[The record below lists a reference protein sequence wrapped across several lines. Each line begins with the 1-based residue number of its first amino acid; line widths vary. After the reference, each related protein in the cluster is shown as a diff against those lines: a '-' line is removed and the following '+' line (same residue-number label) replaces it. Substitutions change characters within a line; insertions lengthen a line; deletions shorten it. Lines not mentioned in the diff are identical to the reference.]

1 MSESDY
7 RPDSGSDSDDDIPAL
22 SEHAAFALQEFL
34 NELKVE
40 EEREKAL
47 VSLDN
52 NDDDEKVKKVAQTEL
67 KEDWQLSQ
75 FWYDTATCMNLEKI
89 VLGALSECDG
99 KTVCCLSSPTLFKH
113 LMAQESIPED
123 DLLLF
128 EYDRRFAVFKN
139 FHFWDLWDPLQI
151 DPKLKNQ
158 VDVILADP
166 PFLNEGNPVTNYV
179 S

>member
-1 MSESDY
+1 M
-7 RPDSGSDSDDDIPAL
+7 SDSDDDIPAL
-22 SEHAAFALQEFL
+22 SGFAAQMLQDFL
-34 NELKVE
+34 NDKKMIE
-40 EEREKAL
+40 EQESAL
-47 VSLDN
+47 VSEDN
-52 NDDDEKVKKVAQTEL
+52 AENNEGVIKVAEFVI

-75 FWYDTATCMNLEKI
+75 FWYDTATCIALDKI
-89 VLGALSECDG
+89 VLGALAECDG